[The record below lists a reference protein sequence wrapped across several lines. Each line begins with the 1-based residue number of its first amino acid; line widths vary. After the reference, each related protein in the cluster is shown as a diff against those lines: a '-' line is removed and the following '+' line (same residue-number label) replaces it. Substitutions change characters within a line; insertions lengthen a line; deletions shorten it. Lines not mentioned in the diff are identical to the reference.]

1 MKKSHSAIVCAVALA
16 GISAYFFWPRI
27 DLKDG
32 TELTYR
38 LDSSRF
44 RARMDLDQRRMES
57 ERSKDPKSELVR
69 ALEKRLAEAN
79 SLLSRAESE
88 TLRIVR
94 ARLSPITPAEV
105 SVENGR
111 LFVRFP
117 KSASPQIGY
126 IMRTLT
132 VSSLVTFHNVIDDPA
147 IVALTSQN
155 GKATIASIDYQAA
168 EIQSQDGSKV
178 SLVIEAKPAFE
189 SGNIQS
195 AIAGL
200 SANGKDWEVSIQF
213 DLVDALDFARLTES
227 RRGKKLAIALGGKI
241 YSAPVIREAIYER
254 CRISGSFSQQQAEN
268 FAAILVAWR
277 LPSELVLDAER
288 QLK

>member
-1 MKKSHSAIVCAVALA
+1 MKKSHIAIICAVALA
-16 GISAYFFWPRI
+16 IICTSSFWPRL

-32 TELTYR
+32 TQLTYR

-44 RARMDLDQRRMES
+44 RGLIEFDQRRVES

-94 ARLSPITPAEV
+94 ARLLPITPADV
-105 SVENGR
+105 SVEDGR
-111 LFVRFP
+111 LFVRLP
-117 KSASPQIGY
+117 KSASPQIEF

-132 VSSLVTFHNVIDDPA
+132 VDSLIAFHNVIDDPA
-147 IVALTSQN
+147 IVALTSKN

-189 SGNIQS
+189 SGNIRS
-195 AIAGL
+195 SIAGL

-213 DLVDALDFARLTES
+213 DPVDALDFARLTES

-254 CRISGSFSQQQAEN
+254 CRIRGSFSQQQAEN

-277 LPSELVLDAER
+277 APSELVLEAEC